1 MSGKVFVDT
10 NILIYAYDMDVAD
23 KRDSA
28 LAVARALWE
37 QESGVI
43 STQVLQ
49 EFLRERHAAHPHA
62 LIACKGPR
70 RIERVLGLAGI
81 NYSTRYHPAT
91 GTAPVVVLGRHDPQH
106 RISRWS
112 GGSTE

>member
-49 EFLRERHAAHPHA
+49 EFYVNVTQHIPMPLSPARAR
-62 LIACKGPR
+62 G
-70 RIERVLGLAGI
+70 VLST
-81 NYSTRYHPAT
+81 YS
-91 GTAPVVVLGRHDPQH
+91 VWQV
-106 RISRWS
+106 
-112 GGSTE
+112 